1 MEDEFVPQA
10 FLACLGTAPQGCGNS
25 AQRNPKQRS
34 QGNIWAWTAAATG
47 CYSPPVRGP
56 RNARASIRAIMSLVP
71 QGRDFAAK
79 PKASGTQHPPAAA
92 ILGIRGF

>member
-25 AQRNPKQRS
+25 APRNPKQRS
-34 QGNIWAWTAAATG
+34 KGNIWAWVEAVDWLLLT
-47 CYSPPVRGP
+47 PRVRGP
-56 RNARASIRAIMSLVP
+56 RNARASIRTIMSLVP

-79 PKASGTQHPPAAA
+79 PKA
-92 ILGIRGF
+92 